1 MKIKQISYPH
11 PVLAEFN
18 DDYIESKFEV
28 ELDYVIKEHSTEFKV
43 DFRLNNGGIKKL
55 IQEGKAIY
63 VTHVECESSMYR
75 QAFDS
80 TMEQYTFEVANR
92 KLAKQVDVTF
102 MVVATTKIEKY
113 SNSLLHEDYEGMP
126 LIFNKG
132 TYLAVHVG
140 YSLILEKDPIVP
152 TKSIF
157 NIVASND
164 NETDSYKVRLEDH
177 TIGIV
182 LPKKT
187 YALVEELSL
196 RDEINALLISIYY
209 LPALIEALIII
220 ASDEET
226 VEPYEE
232 YEWYKSLLIHLQ
244 KLNIDVQSIKNLG
257 VATVANKI
265 FEEVAEN
272 ALKSLEKIYL

>member
-1 MKIKQISYPH
+1 MKIKQVSYPH

-18 DDYIESKFEV
+18 DDYLESSFETKI
-28 ELDYVIKEHSTEFKV
+28 DYNIKEHTTEFKV
-43 DFRLNNGGIKKL
+43 DFSLNNSGIKKL

-75 QAFDS
+75 QAFHS
-80 TMEQYTFEVANR
+80 NMEQYTFEVANR

-102 MVVATTKIEKY
+102 MVVATTEIKNY
-113 SNSLLHEDYEGMP
+113 SNLLLHEDYEGMP

-164 NETDSYKVRLEDH
+164 NEADSYKVRLDDH

-187 YALVEELSL
+187 YDLVEELSR
-196 RDEINALLISIYY
+196 RDEVNALLISIYY
-209 LPALIEALIII
+209 LPALMEALIII
-220 ASDEET
+220 ACDEET
-226 VEPYEE
+226 DDSYEE

-244 KLNIDVQSIKNLG
+244 KLNLDVKNINDLG
-257 VATVANKI
+257 IATVANKI

-272 ALKSLEKIYL
+272 ALKSLEIYL